1 MAVVNSLPSSFQ
13 THPCRPCPKDL
24 ESQPCIPP
32 VGMGICRSD
41 PLATE
46 TCLII
51 SVLLLTVL
59 VSLNIPWIW
68 VQVSSYFFNSKM
80 EQRKEEINLAHEEEC
95 LRDRRRNQQAAETE
109 RMRTE
114 THLIR
119 QSLQNLSQS
128 GLFAP
133 ERVFVTGGTLPRS
146 HRAVFPLN
154 DLQEGSEDFDFQQ
167 DVQLDVNSPAGSRA
181 AAQRDEELRMEAMGK
196 ARATEAAARGS
207 QMITNPLAR
216 PKRERPKTLNIE
228 KH

>member
-1 MAVVNSLPSSFQ
+1 M
-13 THPCRPCPKDL
+13 
-24 ESQPCIPP
+24 
-32 VGMGICRSD
+32 GMGICRSD
-41 PLATE
+41 PIATE
-46 TCLII
+46 TCLVI

-95 LRDRRRNQQAAETE
+95 LRDRRRNQQVADTE

-114 THLIR
+114 THLIG

-133 ERVFVTGGTLPRS
+133 PERVFVTSGTLPRS
-146 HRAVFPLN
+146 HRAVFPLSG
-154 DLQEGSEDFDFQQ
+154 LQEGDEDSDFQQ

-181 AAQRDEELRMEAMGK
+181 AAQRGEELRMEAMGK
-196 ARATEAAARGS
+196 ARATEAAARGP
-207 QMITNPLAR
+207 QTVTNPLAR
-216 PKRERPKTLNIE
+216 PKRERPKTLAI
-228 KH
+228 